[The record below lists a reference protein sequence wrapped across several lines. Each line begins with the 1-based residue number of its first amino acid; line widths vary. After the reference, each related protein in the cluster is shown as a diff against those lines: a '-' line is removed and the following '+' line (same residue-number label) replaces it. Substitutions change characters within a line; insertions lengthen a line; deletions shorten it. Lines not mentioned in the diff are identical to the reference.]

1 MAIEAMEIEAMA
13 QRPGRDIVT
22 PIVTVAAILLFLA
35 VGGVAF
41 SRIVA
46 TYVHNA
52 APPERALTV
61 ALILN
66 IALILFGWRR
76 HTALSHELGARPAG
90 EERAH
95 ALAASDPLTGFLNRR
110 SLTEPGAMLFAQAQR
125 RKKALALLLFDLEI
139 GRAHV

>member
-76 HTALSHELGARPAG
+76 HTALSHERS
-90 EERAH
+90 EEHTSELQSLMRISYAVFC
-95 ALAASDPLTGFLNRR
+95 LKKKTDR
-110 SLTEPGAMLFAQAQR
+110 SITRHQTNHYTHTTKHSKQ
-125 RKKALALLLFDLEI
+125 
-139 GRAHV
+139 

>member
-76 HTALSHELGARPAG
+76 HPALSPELGARTAG
-90 EERAH
+90 DARAH
-95 ALAASDPLTGFLNRR
+95 ALAARR
-110 SLTEPGAMLFAQAQR
+110 PAEPR
-125 RKKALALLLFDLEI
+125 
-139 GRAHV
+139 